1 MNRASTTASRS
12 WWQCMLETPAGS
24 PGALS
29 RYTFWNGVMYLAL
42 GGALYLAPDVVRQL
56 LFMAPFA
63 GHEEGYMRLLGV
75 AVAII
80 GWFYVFGARTR
91 ADSFALSTVAD
102 RMAVPVLLLPL
113 YFTGQMPPGP
123 IFAFALLDPLLGL
136 GAYLIWRRQR
146 PFLTNLENTMGRRQ

>member
-1 MNRASTTASRS
+1 MTGENSAASRS

-29 RYTFWNGVMYLAL
+29 RYTFWNGVMYIAV
-42 GGALYLAPDVVRQL
+42 GASFYLAPDIVRQM
-56 LFMAPFA
+56 LFMAPFS

-91 ADSFALSTVAD
+91 AESFAMATVAD
-102 RMAVPVLLLPL
+102 RLAVPVLLLPL
-113 YFTGQMPPGP
+113 YFTGQMPAGP
-123 IFAFALLDPLLGL
+123 IFAFALLDPLLAF
-136 GAYLIWRRQR
+136 GAYLIWRRRAPQLGD
-146 PFLTNLENTMGRRQ
+146 PAGR